1 MANGFLEFDI
11 ANRMA
16 KVWDAGKK
24 RFTMTNEKEL
34 GHSVPSALQHPRQTQ
49 NPFLHV
55 ASVEATQQEILA
67 ALEQASGSTWT
78 VTETTT
84 AQETDAAGKKLA
96 RGDFSGALT
105 LVRATVFGNTPGLH
119 SNYARDETL
128 ANDVLGLPLES
139 VRETVERVLGNLQ

>member
-11 ANRMA
+11 ANRTA

-34 GHSVPSALQHPRQTQ
+34 AHSVPSALQHPRQTQ
-49 NPFLHV
+49 NRFLHV

-84 AQETDAAGKKLA
+84 AKEMDAAGKKLA

-105 LVRATVFGNTPGLH
+105 LVRATVFSNTPGLH